1 MTHGGDI
8 YRNQVKMDFSVNTN
22 PLGMPERVK
31 QALMRAVEESGNYPD
46 IRAEALVA
54 AVADWGG
61 FRREMLV
68 FGNGASELLLAAVHA
83 VRPEKILIP
92 TPSFFGYEK
101 AAEAAGCEVV
111 YWEMK
116 PEEKFCLTENFLDC
130 LTADVDMVFLANPNN
145 PVGNLLQP
153 ELLEKIAEKCLTN
166 HCFLVLDECFIEL
179 TGKEKTYSFVA
190 KLGRYPNVLVLRA
203 FTKLFAIPGVRLGY
217 VVCGEELA
225 EKIRKQLPE
234 WNLSVY
240 AQKAGVAA
248 TEEKGFA
255 ERSAAYVAK
264 ERAYL
269 TEVLEK
275 EGFSV
280 YPGEADYLL
289 FSVEGYGGSGERK
302 PGKYLRDGNQEKPGR
317 EFLGVGKENVQ
328 RDFQDG
334 KQGETEKTLYELLL
348 ERGILIRDCSN
359 FRGLSQGFY
368 RIAVKSAGEN
378 RRFAEVL
385 HDVMSASEKKALA
398 RPAAPDVRWTS
409 AWHRPERSVDSEC
422 GSSQVPVQ
430 DKMEI
435 EFPQMEYVLPGD
447 IEKRSFEIISE
458 ELAER
463 GITLPEENAL
473 VIKRVIHTSAD
484 FSYADTMTFSENA
497 VSVAKQLLLQGADIV
512 TDTNMALS
520 GINKKVLHS
529 LGGEA
534 HCFMADE
541 SVAKEAKE
549 RQMTRAA
556 VSMERAA
563 ELGKPVV
570 FVVGNA
576 PTALVKLYEM
586 VKENRFSPAFIIGV
600 PVGFVNVEAAKE
612 MILTTEVPYIINRGR
627 KGGSNVA
634 AAICNAILYS
644 L

>member
-1 MTHGGDI
+1 MTIHGGDI

-22 PLGMPERVK
+22 PLGMPGRVK
-31 QALMRAVEESGNYPD
+31 KALTEAVEESGNYPD
-46 IRAEALVA
+46 IRAEQLKG
-54 AVADWGG
+54 AVAKWGG
-61 FRREMLV
+61 FREEMLV

-83 VRPEKILIP
+83 AKPGKILIP
-92 TPSFFGYEK
+92 VPSFLGYEK
-101 AAEAAGCEVV
+101 AAEAAECEVV

-116 PEEKFCLTENFLDC
+116 PEENYCLTKNFLDC

-153 ELLEKIAEKCLTN
+153 ELLEKIAEKCLVN
-166 HCFLVLDECFIEL
+166 DILLVLDECFIEL
-179 TGKEKTYSFVA
+179 TGKEKSHSFVG
-190 KLGRYPNVLVLRA
+190 KINQYPNVMVLRA

-217 VVCGEELA
+217 AICEEAFA
-225 EKIRKQLPE
+225 EQMKKHLPE
-234 WNLSVY
+234 WNLSVF

-248 TEEKGFA
+248 TEETGFA
-255 ERSAAYVAK
+255 ERSAAYVAE
-264 ERAYL
+264 ERSYL
-269 TEVLEK
+269 EEVLKK
-275 EGFSV
+275 EGFFV

-289 FSVEGYGGSGERK
+289 FSV
-302 PGKYLRDGNQEKPGR
+302 GKYGDSA
-317 EFLGVGKENVQ
+317 GK
-328 RDFQDG
+328 
-334 KQGETEKTLYELLL
+334 KALYERLL

-359 FRGLSQGFY
+359 FRGLSKGFY
-368 RIAVKSAGEN
+368 RIAVKSKEEN
-378 RRFAEVL
+378 RKFAEELHNIVCMKVL
-385 HDVMSASEKKALA
+385 QEENGQ
-398 RPAAPDVRWTS
+398 AADY
-409 AWHRPERSVDSEC
+409 H
-422 GSSQVPVQ
+422 GL
-430 DKMEI
+430 
-435 EFPQMEYVLPGD
+435 EYVLPKD
-447 IEKRSFEIISE
+447 IEKRSFEIISQ

-463 GITLPEENAL
+463 GITLPKENEL

-484 FSYADTMTFSENA
+484 FSYADTMTFSKDA
-497 VSVAKQLLLQGADIV
+497 VAVAKQLLRQGADIV

-520 GINKKVLHS
+520 GINKKVLEAF
-529 LGGEA
+529 GGQA

-541 SVAKEAKE
+541 TVAKEAKE

-563 ELGKPVV
+563 ELGKPVI

-586 VKENRFSPAFIIGV
+586 IRENRFSPAFIIGV

-612 MILTTEVPYIINRGR
+612 MILKTDVPHIINCGR